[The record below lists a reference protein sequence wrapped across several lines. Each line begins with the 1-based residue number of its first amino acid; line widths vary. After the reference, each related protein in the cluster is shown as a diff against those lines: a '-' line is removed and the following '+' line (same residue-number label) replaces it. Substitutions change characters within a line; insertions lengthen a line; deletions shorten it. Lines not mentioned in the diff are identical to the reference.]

1 MLTFNYTVILNVILP
16 RHCLTDLIQVPYL
29 YWVIKSLNGSGWKGL
44 YRPSSSKPPAV
55 GRDTFH

>member
-29 YWVIKSLNGSGWKGL
+29 YSLDCGTTEICKG
-44 YRPSSSKPPAV
+44 
-55 GRDTFH
+55 G